1 MTESLDTSDG
11 EALDPPLLRL
21 PVREMSAEP
30 APPPVAAGYEA
41 HPVGT
46 GERIK
51 RLELALRNAGTSLE
65 TIARLAGR
73 KTYGA
78 ERLET
83 YMTHFEQVRG
93 YAASRASVAVAALT
107 SATKETT

>member
-1 MTESLDTSDG
+1 MNESIETSERDAF
-11 EALDPPLLRL
+11 EPRMLRL

-46 GERIK
+46 GERLR
-51 RLELALRNAGTSLE
+51 RLDRVNAELVEAL
-65 TIARLAGR
+65 
-73 KTYGA
+73 
-78 ERLET
+78 
-83 YMTHFEQVRG
+83 QWVRG
-93 YAASRASVAVAALT
+93 HISRYDPPGLPNHVTQRIDAALT